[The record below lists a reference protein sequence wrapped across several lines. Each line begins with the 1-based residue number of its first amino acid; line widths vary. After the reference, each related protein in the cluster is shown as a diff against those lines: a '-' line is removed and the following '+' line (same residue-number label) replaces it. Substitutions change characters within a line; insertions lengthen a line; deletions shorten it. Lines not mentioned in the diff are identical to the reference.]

1 MLGLIDLK
9 MLVNSL
15 LYSVL
20 GVIVFWL
27 SFLVIDKVTPH
38 YDLWKEIVHEKNQ
51 PLATIIAAMCIGI
64 AIIIASAIH

>member
-1 MLGLIDLK
+1 MPDFINLTNLF
-9 MLVNSL
+9 NSL
-15 LYSVL
+15 LYSIL

-27 SFLVIDKVTPH
+27 SFFIVDKIATSV
-38 YDLWKEIVHEKNQ
+38 DMWNEIIKERNQ